1 MIAHLDGLVVE
12 INKSGHIVLSIG
24 SLAFEIHTPAFSNL
38 TINEGDML
46 RVYTHLIVTSERPVL
61 YGFLNAFDRNLFKLL
76 MTATQVGPRAALNI
90 LELGGS
96 AVARAISTGDARTL
110 TAASGIGTK
119 KAERIVLELRDK
131 LAGLAASSVSEESY
145 QPKRDSADSTVHEA
159 QDALVTL
166 GFSNQASIKAVNDAL
181 LGTDEKVDTVE
192 LIKLALRKI
201 KGI

>member
-1 MIAHLDGLVVE
+1 MIAHLDGVLVE
-12 INKSGHIVLSIG
+12 IDKSGHLILSIG
-24 SLAFEIHTPAFSNL
+24 AVAFEIHTPAFSNSIL
-38 TINEGDML
+38 VAGDTL
-46 RVYTHLIVTSERPVL
+46 RVYTHLLITTERPIL
-61 YGFLNAFDRNLFKLL
+61 YGFFNAFDRNLFKLL

-96 AVARAISTGDARTL
+96 TVARAISTGDARTL
-110 TAASGIGTK
+110 TAASGIGSK

-131 LAGLAASSVSEESY
+131 LAGLAATWVSEESY
-145 QPKRDSADSTVHEA
+145 QPKRDYADSTVREA

-166 GFSNQASIKAVNDAL
+166 GFSNQAAIKAVNDAL
-181 LGTDEKVDTVE
+181 QDADGKIDTVE